1 MPYFEFKTLC
11 GICLYLSGYPH
22 EATRNDRDDYI
33 SVDYDQLKFASNES
47 SRPKLVNEYRKCK
60 NSEKVKQRTYWWC
73 KMLIGPYDTRSITHY
88 PSKVN
93 DHMKDVKPRNVIKTK
108 KCSPEGCEFGQR
120 YELSQLDV
128 IHLGLLYN
136 CSKFYINQFI

>member
-1 MPYFEFKTLC
+1 
-11 GICLYLSGYPH
+11 
-22 EATRNDRDDYI
+22 
-33 SVDYDQLKFASNES
+33 
-47 SRPKLVNEYRKCK
+47 
-60 NSEKVKQRTYWWC
+60 
-73 KMLIGPYDTRSITHY
+73 MLIGPYDTRSITHY

-128 IHLGLLYN
+128 IHLALLYN
-136 CSKFYINQFI
+136 CSKFYINQLI